1 MKKSIFYTSS
11 YIRNKLKEYQFHS
24 FFHNQDPV
32 LKFMDIEG
40 DDRINHI
47 LFYASLKKS
56 LRMFMNDFQSMD
68 ESTIYGILYIINE
81 HLYPFEMLRTR
92 ESLILVDNHCKA
104 TTLSSSKKKYQA
116 VLNQFVQDVYH
127 EIQEEETIK
136 KYRQTF
142 IQNPNTTLLID
153 KIYNEE
159 HIHYTTAQR
168 VAHKIPFYAKNTG
181 INVEKD
187 LEEHLFSLYLHHF
200 VSRSDAINILF
211 DGGDHAFKI
220 HNEAWYNLQRNNLS
234 QPSYSS
240 GI

>member
-11 YIRNKLKEYQFHS
+11 YIRNKLKEYQFHN

-32 LKFMDIEG
+32 LKFIDIQ
-40 DDRINHI
+40 DHDRVNHI

-56 LRMFMNDFQSMD
+56 LRMFMNDFASMD

-136 KYRQTF
+136 KYRQAF
-142 IQNPNTTLLID
+142 IQNPNTTQLTD
-153 KIYNEE
+153 KICHEE
-159 HIHYTTAQR
+159 HIHYAMAQKM
-168 VAHKIPFYAKNTG
+168 AHKIPFYAKNVG
-181 INVEKD
+181 ISVEKD

-200 VSRSDAINILF
+200 IPKGDSVNILF
-211 DGGDHAFKI
+211 DGGDSSFKI
-220 HNEAWYNLQRNNLS
+220 HNEAWYNLQRNDSSPQN
-234 QPSYSS
+234 YSS
-240 GI
+240 EI